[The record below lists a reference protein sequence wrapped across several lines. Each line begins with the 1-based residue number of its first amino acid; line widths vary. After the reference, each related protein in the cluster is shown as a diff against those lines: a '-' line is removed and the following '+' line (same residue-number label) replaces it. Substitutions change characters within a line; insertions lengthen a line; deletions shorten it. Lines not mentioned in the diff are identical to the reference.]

1 MFTPSRRQ
9 LLALGGAA
17 ATSSLIPFGAARA
30 QGIERIHIG
39 TVFPA
44 ATGLST
50 VRTSI
55 NDYPGTG
62 ARNAVILAESVVG
75 ELASAAGHPFDI
87 LLASSPSVESAI
99 RATERLIEAQGA
111 IAIVG
116 GVGAGQAEAISDI
129 CEQAR
134 IPFFNVGS
142 SNDALRGGSCRRY
155 TFHMEASAAMFLDAM
170 AMWGAS
176 QGYRRWFVLHENNPE
191 GEAMMR
197 RAAAAIAQH
206 GAGGEVAAAAGV
218 DIEQPVYIN
227 EANAIGRS
235 NADVLLLLVNPIDQ
249 IAFLNQIETYGFGN
263 VPSLT
268 FPDVISQTRDFIA
281 SARLYAQINNPRYR
295 FSAWD
300 TTQTANG
307 AAGFNEAY
315 VNRWSE
321 PADPT
326 AWTAYHAVKILYETI
341 VAVNSTD
348 ADAIVDYLESPETVF
363 DVLKGPGSSFRPWD
377 HQLRQP
383 IEVVR
388 VDQDVQWVRGEVQTR
403 IAIAQVETELP
414 AAVAGDD
421 VIARLDTLGDGPGAA
436 VCGP

>member
-1 MFTPSRRQ
+1 MFNPSRRQ

-17 ATSSLIPFGAARA
+17 ASSSLLPFVARA
-30 QGIERIHIG
+30 QDAQRIHVG

-62 ARNAVILAESVVG
+62 ARNGVILAESVIG
-75 ELASAAGHPFDI
+75 QRAAAAGHTFDV
-87 LLASSPSVESAI
+87 LLGSSPSTESAI
-99 RATERLIEAQGA
+99 RTTERLIEAQGA
-111 IAIVG
+111 VAIIG
-116 GVGAGQAEAISDI
+116 GVGAGQAEVISDI
-129 CEQAR
+129 CEAAR
-134 IPFFNVGS
+134 VPFFNVGS
-142 SNDALRGGSCRRY
+142 SNDALRGDSCRRY
-155 TFHMEASAAMFLDAM
+155 TFHIEPSAAMFLDAI
-170 AMWGAS
+170 ATWGAS
-176 QGYRRWFVLHENNPE
+176 QGYRNWFVLYENNPE
-191 GEAMMR
+191 GERMML
-197 RAAAAIAQH
+197 RAAAAIEQH
-206 GAGGEVAAAAGV
+206 GAGGTVAAAAGV

-249 IAFLNQIETYGFGN
+249 IAFLNQIETYGHGD
-263 VPSLT
+263 VPALT
-268 FPDVISQTRDFIA
+268 FPDVISQTRDYIA

-300 TTQTANG
+300 TTKSSND
-307 AAGFNEAY
+307 AASFNDAY
-315 VNRWSE
+315 VARWSE

-326 AWTAYHAVKILYETI
+326 AWAAYHAVKILYETI
-341 VAVNSTD
+341 VAVDSTD
-348 ADAIVDYLESPETVF
+348 PEAIVDYLESPDTVF
-363 DVLKGPGSSFRPWD
+363 DVLKGPETSFRPWD

-388 VDQDVQWVRGEVQTR
+388 IDQEVTWVRAEVQTR

-414 AAVAGDD
+414 AATAGDD
-421 VIARLDTLGDGPGAA
+421 VIARLDTFGDGPGGAI
-436 VCGP
+436 CGP

>member
-17 ATSSLIPFGAARA
+17 ATTSLIPFGARA
-30 QGIERIHIG
+30 QGIERIHFG

-62 ARNAVILAESVVG
+62 ARNAVILAESVIG
-75 ELASAAGHPFDI
+75 ELASVAGHDFDI
-87 LLASSPSVESAI
+87 LLGSSPSVESAI
-99 RATERLIEAQGA
+99 RTTERLIEAQGA
-111 IAIVG
+111 IAIIG
-116 GVGAGQAEAISDI
+116 GVGAGQAEVISDI
-129 CEQAR
+129 CEQSK

-142 SNDALRGGSCRRY
+142 SNDALRSGSCRRY

-170 AMWGAS
+170 ATWGAS
-176 QGYRRWFVLHENNPE
+176 QGYRRWFLLHENNPE
-191 GEAMMR
+191 GEALMR
-197 RAAAAIAQH
+197 RAVAAIGQH
-206 GAGGEVAAAAGV
+206 GGGGEVAAAAGV

-235 NADVLLLLVNPIDQ
+235 NADVLMLLVNPIDQ
-249 IAFLNQIETYGFGN
+249 IAFLNQIETYGFGD
-263 VPSLT
+263 VPALT
-268 FPDVISQTRDFIA
+268 FPDVISQTRDYIA

-300 TTQTANG
+300 TTLATND
-307 AAGFNEAY
+307 AASFNEVY

-326 AWTAYHAVKILYETI
+326 AWAAYHAVKVLYETI

-348 ADAIVDYLESPETVF
+348 PEAIVDYLESPEAVF
-363 DVLKGPGSSFRPWD
+363 DVLKGPGTSFRPWD

-383 IEVVR
+383 IQVVR
-388 VDQDVQWVRGEVQTR
+388 VDQELVWVRAEVQTR
-403 IAIAQVETELP
+403 IAIAQAEAELP
-414 AAVAGDD
+414 VAVAGDD
-421 VIARLDTLGDGPGAA
+421 VIARLDTFGDGPMA

>member
-1 MFTPSRRQ
+1 MFRPSRRH

-17 ATSSLIPFGAARA
+17 ASSSLLPFAARA
-30 QGIERIHIG
+30 QDTLRIHLG

-75 ELASAAGHPFDI
+75 EIAGAQGHI
-87 LLASSPSVESAI
+87 LDVLRGSSPSVESAI
-99 RATERLIEAQGA
+99 RTTERLIEAQGA
-111 IAIVG
+111 VAIIG
-116 GVGAGQAEAISDI
+116 GVGAGQAEIISDI

-134 IPFFNVGS
+134 VPFFNVGNS
-142 SNDALRGGSCRRY
+142 SDALRSGSCRRY

-170 AMWGAS
+170 ATWGAS
-176 QGYRRWFVLHENNPE
+176 QGYRRWFILHENNPE
-191 GEAMMR
+191 GESIMR
-197 RAAAAIAQH
+197 RAVAAIEQH
-206 GAGGEVAAAAGV
+206 GAGGEVAAVAGV
-218 DIEQPVYIN
+218 DIEQPVYLN
-227 EANAIGRS
+227 EANAIGSS

-249 IAFLNQIETYGFGN
+249 IAFLNQIETFGFGEL
-263 VPSLT
+263 PSLT
-268 FPDVISQTRDFIA
+268 FPDVISQTRDYIA
-281 SARLYAQINNPRYR
+281 SARVYAQINNPRYR
-295 FSAWD
+295 FAAWD
-300 TTQTANG
+300 TTLTAND
-307 AAGFNEAY
+307 AASFNETY

-326 AWTAYHAVKILYETI
+326 SWAAYHAVKILYETM

-348 ADAIVDYLESPETVF
+348 PEAIVDHLESPEAVF

-377 HQLRQP
+377 HQLRQQ
-383 IEVVR
+383 IQVVR
-388 VDQDVQWVRGEVQTR
+388 VDQDSPWVRAEVQTR
-403 IAIAQVETELP
+403 IAVAQVETALP
-414 AAVAGDD
+414 VAVAGDD
-421 VIARLDTLGDGPGAA
+421 VIARLDAFGDGPGES